1 MRLQNLHPWNL
12 GKDEAL
18 VLQRQLAQRIVKKG
32 QPEKVN
38 LIAAADIS
46 TVSQEGVGRG
56 GVVVVDYPELN
67 LVEVK
72 IKEGMVDFPYIP
84 GLLAF
89 RELPLLLAAFAAL
102 EHTPDLVLVDGQGL
116 AHPRRLGIACHL
128 GLWLGV
134 PTIGCAKSR
143 LCGQHPALPQS
154 EGSFVELRD
163 GTEVIG
169 AVLRSKTGSTPV
181 YVSIG
186 HRIDL
191 EAALGWVS
199 KTTASHRLP
208 LPLRLAHQAAGG
220 MIEETNSLP
229 TKAAIIRRT
238 KRCQSSLAV

>member
-1 MRLQNLHPWNL
+1 MHPWNL

-18 VLQRQLAQRIVKKG
+18 ALQRQLAKRTVKRG

-46 TVSQEGVGRG
+46 AVSQGGVGRG
-56 GVVVVDYPELN
+56 GVVVVDYPEMN
-67 LVEVK
+67 LVEVQ
-72 IKEGMVDFPYIP
+72 IKEGTVDFPYIP

-128 GLWLGV
+128 GLWLEV

-143 LCGQHPALPQS
+143 LCGQHHALPQS

-163 GTEVIG
+163 GADVIG
-169 AVLRSKTGSTPV
+169 AALRTKTGCNPV
-181 YVSIG
+181 YVSVG
-186 HRIDL
+186 HKIDL

-199 KTTASHRLP
+199 KTTASYRLP

-220 MIEETNSLP
+220 MIEETESLP
-229 TKAAIIRRT
+229 TAATIIRRT
-238 KRCQSSLAV
+238 KRCQTSLAV